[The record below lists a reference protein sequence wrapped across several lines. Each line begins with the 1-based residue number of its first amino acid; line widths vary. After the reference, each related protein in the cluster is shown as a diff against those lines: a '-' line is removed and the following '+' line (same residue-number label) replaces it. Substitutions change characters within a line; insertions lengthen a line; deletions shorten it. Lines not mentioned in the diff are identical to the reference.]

1 MGLPAASFL
10 LGQLCEMGLVGM
22 DMGLIMDPTQVAAQK
37 MMALSHYKTA
47 AQLGHDTAALCAG
60 HLTYALLQADAG
72 DQGQVGWSRAVAFY
86 EQAAI
91 GGSAEAMNC
100 LGLLLEDGRA
110 ETDSFAS
117 DDLTFAGLF
126 QKRAAATWYVGKNK
140 KAFTFFYILIVWGYS
155 RAIIPVMFRVYSTGF

>member
-1 MGLPAASFL
+1 MGFPAASFL
-10 LGQLCEMGLVGM
+10 LGQLCEMGLLGM
-22 DMGLIMDPTQVAAQK
+22 DMGLIADPTLLAAQK

-72 DQGQVGWSRAVAFY
+72 EQGQLGWSRAVAFY
-86 EQAAI
+86 EQAAA

-126 QKRAAATWYVGKNK
+126 QKRAAATWYIGKHLESNP
-140 KAFTFFYILIVWGYS
+140 FFYL
-155 RAIIPVMFRVYSTGF
+155 